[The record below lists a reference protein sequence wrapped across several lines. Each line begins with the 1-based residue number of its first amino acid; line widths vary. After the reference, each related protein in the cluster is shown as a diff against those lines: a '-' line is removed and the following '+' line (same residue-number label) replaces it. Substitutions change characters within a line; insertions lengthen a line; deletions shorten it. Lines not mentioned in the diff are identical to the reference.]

1 MHNDTKGVVRLFAA
15 ILLVLV
21 VKLGYVSPAIAST
34 RSEHQPGH
42 HHRHKVIRAAGWA
55 GAGLAAGRFAG
66 PGGSA
71 TVGIVK
77 HRKDLKA
84 GGHRR
89 FRAIRKIGV
98 PIAVGVVAGP
108 IGSAAYAAVEHRKW
122 IKRHILHRRS
132 R

>member
-1 MHNDTKGVVRLFAA
+1 MHNDRKGVVRLFAA
-15 ILLVLV
+15 LLLVLV
-21 VKLGYVSPAIAST
+21 VRLGYVSPAIASI
-34 RSEHQPGH
+34 RNEH
-42 HHRHKVIRAAGWA
+42 HHVHHQRQKVIRAAGWA

-89 FRAIRKIGV
+89 VRAIRKIGV

-108 IGSAAYAAVEHRKW
+108 IGSGAYAAVEHRKW
-122 IKRHILHRRS
+122 IKHHILHRKS